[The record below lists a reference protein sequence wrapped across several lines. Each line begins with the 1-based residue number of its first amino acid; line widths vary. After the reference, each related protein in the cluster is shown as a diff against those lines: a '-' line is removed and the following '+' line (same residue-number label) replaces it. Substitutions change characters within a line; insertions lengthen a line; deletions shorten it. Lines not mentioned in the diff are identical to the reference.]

1 MTREQL
7 IEKMARAA
15 SESFKARI
23 SKSADMPFAETGVT
37 EPSMAIF
44 CDYAASALSAIQAAG
59 LAVVPVEATE
69 AMIDGFGRRWRSD
82 LGSGDGT
89 LFPKHQ
95 RGELVW
101 KTSLPRHD

>member
-1 MTREQL
+1 MNRDEFVKMMGRAIGEADNPQIDDSETGDYFW
-7 IEKMARAA
+7 EKYAPHYCGIAA
-15 SESFKARI
+15 SVLAK
-23 SKSADMPFAETGVT
+23 
-37 EPSMAIF
+37 
-44 CDYAASALSAIQAAG
+44 IQAAG